1 MRRVGVIVA
10 LGALLSMIGGAAT
23 ATPALAVGGRGDGW
37 QFVDFGPG
45 FTTDNCGFSI
55 NVTVDVDNVFGREL
69 TAPDGSTI
77 LQFNGAFKLTWTN
90 PDNGKSIS
98 MNAPGPTKITV
109 SPDGMTATSTGTGR
123 TALDLTPADAKTLGV
138 PPVFVFAGRGTATI
152 DLNTGNVISGSIRGH
167 ILVNI
172 CAALS

>member
-1 MRRVGVIVA
+1 MRRFGVIVA

-23 ATPALAVGGRGDGW
+23 ATPALAGGRGDGW
-37 QFVDFGPG
+37 QFIDFGP
-45 FTTDNCGFSI
+45 TVTDDCGFPI

-77 LQFNGAFKLTWTN
+77 MQFNGAFKLTWTN
-90 PDNGKSIS
+90 PANGKSVS
-98 MNAPGPTKITV
+98 MNVPGPLKFTV
-109 SPDGMTATSTGTGR
+109 SPDGSTATSTGTGV
-123 TALDLTPADAKTLGV
+123 TALDLTPADAAVLDV

-152 DLNTGNVISGSIRGH
+152 DLSTGTIVSGSIVGR
-167 ILVNI
+167 ILLDV